1 MAGSLPT
8 GYFEVYDT
16 LMERLR
22 EPAPGRMQL
31 VTGPRQVGKTT
42 LLAQL
47 QQAWGEQGLYC
58 TADAPEAALSG
69 WWEGQWQE
77 AYRRARQGKA
87 ILLID
92 EIQYLPNW
100 SRLLKFQIDQVYRE
114 HTPLQVVVTGSSSLK
129 LGAGAR
135 ETMAGRFERLLL
147 THWPARDL
155 ARAFG
160 LSREE
165 AVSTIVR
172 FGSFPGAI
180 PYRDDLIRW
189 RTYVRDSI
197 VDPAIGRDLFQ
208 LELVRK
214 PALLRQIFAI
224 CAGHPAEVVSL
235 NKIAGELNEAGAIQ
249 TIAHYLE
256 LLNEAYLIT
265 TVHRYAKNEIRK
277 RAAPSKIVPLSNAFL
292 AARIVNDP
300 PTKDSDPALWGR
312 WVENACLAHAI
323 NCQQSLCYWREE
335 PYEVDGIIDGTW
347 GRWAVEI
354 KTGAYTPR
362 DLQGL
367 LEFTRR
373 NQEFRPLL
381 IGDADYLDVARRAGI
396 TAVEWEL
403 FLWEGVAGVR

>member
-1 MAGSLPT
+1 MADSLPT

-16 LMERLR
+16 LVERLK
-22 EPAPGRMQL
+22 EPAPGRIQL
-31 VTGPRQVGKTT
+31 LTGPRQVGKTT
-42 LLAQL
+42 LLSQL
-47 QQAWGEQGLYC
+47 QKTWGYRALYC

-69 WWEGQWQE
+69 WWESQWQD
-77 AYRRARQGKA
+77 AYRRARQETA
-87 ILLID
+87 VILID

-100 SRLLKFQIDQVYRE
+100 SRLLKSQIDQVYRE
-114 HTPLQVVVTGSSSLK
+114 HISLHVVVTGSSSLK

-135 ETMAGRFERLLL
+135 ETMAGRFEHLLL

-155 ARAFG
+155 ARVFG
-160 LSREE
+160 LTEEE
-165 AVSTIVR
+165 AVAAVVR

-214 PALLRQIFAI
+214 PALLRQVFAI
-224 CAGHPAEVVSL
+224 CAGHPAEVLSL

-256 LLNEAYLIT
+256 LLNEAYLVT
-265 TVHRYAKNEIRK
+265 AVRRYAKNEIRK
-277 RAAPSKIVPLSNAFL
+277 RAAPAKIVPLSNAFL
-292 AARIVNDP
+292 AARIPEEP
-300 PTKDSDPALWGR
+300 PTKESDPARWGR
-312 WVENACLAHAI
+312 WVENACLAHAV
-323 NCQQSLCYWREE
+323 NCQQSVCYWREE
-335 PYEVDGIIDGTW
+335 PYEVDGIIEGAW

-354 KTGAYTPR
+354 KTGSYTLR

-373 NQEFRPLL
+373 NPEFRPLL
-381 IGDADYLDVARRAGI
+381 IGDADYLDTARRVGI
-396 TAVEWEL
+396 AAVAWKR
-403 FLWEGVAGVR
+403 FLWEGVV

>member
-1 MAGSLPT
+1 MAGAPPT
-8 GYFEVYDT
+8 GYFDVYDT
-16 LMERLR
+16 LVQRLN
-22 EPAPGRMQL
+22 EPAPGRIQL

-42 LLAQL
+42 LLSQL
-47 QQAWGEQGLYC
+47 AKIWGDQAFYC

-69 WWEGQWQE
+69 WWESQWQE
-77 AYRRARQGKA
+77 AYRLARQGTA
-87 ILLID
+87 VMLID

-100 SRLLKFQIDQVYRE
+100 SRLLKYQIDQVYRE
-114 HTPLQVVVTGSSSLK
+114 RIPLQVVVTGSSSLK

-135 ETMAGRFERLLL
+135 ETMAGRFEHLLL

-160 LSREE
+160 LSTEE

-180 PYRDDLIRW
+180 SYRDDLIRW

-197 VDPAIGRDLFQ
+197 IDPAIGRDLFQ

-214 PALLRQIFAI
+214 PALLRQVFAI
-224 CAGHPAEVVSL
+224 CAGHPAEVLSL
-235 NKIAGELNEAGAIQ
+235 NKIAGELNETGAIQ

-256 LLNEAYLIT
+256 LLNEAYLVT
-265 TVHRYAKNEIRK
+265 AVRRYAKNEIRK

-292 AARIVNDP
+292 AARIADEP
-300 PTKDSDPALWGR
+300 PTKESDPVQWGR

-323 NCQQSLCYWREE
+323 NCQQALNYWREE
-335 PYEVDGIIDGTW
+335 PYEVDGIIEGTW

-354 KTGAYTPR
+354 KTGAYSLR

-373 NQEFRPLL
+373 NPEFRPLL
-381 IGDADYLDVARRAGI
+381 IGDADYLDSARRAGI
-396 TAVEWEL
+396 ATVAWEQ
-403 FLWEGVAGVR
+403 FLWDGVTGI